1 MARMNLL
8 EAFYRLERAEELF
21 GFFGVAFDSEVID
34 AFRVPLL
41 RRFRAYKAQIEARE
55 PKPNEEEAIKL
66 LRLSLLKAYG
76 EVIRE
81 EVRRKGLATPCV
93 ECQAECGVSI

>member
-1 MARMNLL
+1 MKTM

-21 GFFGVAFDSEVID
+21 GFFGVAFDSEVIE

-41 RRFRAYKAQIEARE
+41 RRFRAYKARIEAKE
-55 PKPNEEEAIKL
+55 PKPNEQEAIKL

-81 EVRRKGLATPCV
+81 EVRRKGLANPCV
-93 ECQAECGVSI
+93 TCQAECGVSI

>member
-1 MARMNLL
+1 MKTM
-8 EAFYRLERAEELF
+8 EAFYRLERAEEF
-21 GFFGVAFDSEVID
+21 FDFFGVAYDQGVIE

-41 RRFRAYKAQIEARE
+41 RRFRAYKARIEARD
-55 PKPNEEEAIKL
+55 PKPNEEEAIKF

-81 EVRRKGLATPCV
+81 EVRKKGLANPCV